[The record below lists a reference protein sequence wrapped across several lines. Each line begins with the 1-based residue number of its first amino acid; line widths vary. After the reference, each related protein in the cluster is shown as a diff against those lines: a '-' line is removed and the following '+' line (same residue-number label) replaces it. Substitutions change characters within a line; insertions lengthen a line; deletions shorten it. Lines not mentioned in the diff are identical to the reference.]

1 MRNILLAILLIS
13 AITSCEEYEDFY
25 NVESLQQDCKIV
37 LYAFPTTSDT
47 IIIDISASTPVSSEM
62 KKLNVSSVQCLVNG
76 MPDSVSLLSEG
87 NRDDPNYTML
97 SYERMYYR
105 YVATGKHS
113 AGDTIA
119 IEVCADGFQKASAST
134 VIPEKVCVRNVREEV
149 SYYDNSAM
157 SMLLFSFDDASPQ
170 EDYYSFVLKRWYLD
184 SDFSGYSSDCY
195 LQITPSTDSMLR
207 EYSLS
212 SSNPENA
219 IHYFFTDKQFSNS
232 VCNMHA
238 NYYRSNY
245 EMVKHEL
252 QFNHLSK
259 ELYQYMKSWADC
271 DDNNF
276 AQYGI
281 AFAYRTYTNVT
292 GGYGVVAAYNSV
304 KECY

>member
-1 MRNILLAILLIS
+1 MLIS
-13 AITSCEEYEDFY
+13 AITSCEEYEDYY
-25 NVESLQQDCKIV
+25 NVDSLKRDSKMV

-47 IIIDISASTPVSSEM
+47 IIIDISASNPSLNEM
-62 KKLNVSSVQCLVNG
+62 KELNICSVQCLVNG
-76 MPDSVSLLSEG
+76 VADSVSFLGEG
-87 NRDDPNYTML
+87 DNNAYFYPA
-97 SYERMYYR
+97 SSSVCKHYR

-113 AGDTIA
+113 AGDKIA
-119 IEVCADGFQKASAST
+119 IEVNADGFQKASAST
-134 VIPEKVCVRNVREEV
+134 VIPEKVSVRNVREEV

-170 EDYYSFVLKRWYLD
+170 EDYYSFALKRWYLD
-184 SDFSGYSSDCY
+184 TDIPGYSSDCY
-195 LQITPSTDSMLR
+195 LQIKPSTDSMLR

-238 NYYRSNY
+238 NYFSSNN

-259 ELYQYMKSWADC
+259 ELYQYMKSWADY

-292 GGYGVVAAYNSV
+292 GGYGVVAAYNPV

>member
-1 MRNILLAILLIS
+1 M
-13 AITSCEEYEDFY
+13 
-25 NVESLQQDCKIV
+25 QQDCKIV

-47 IIIDISASTPVSSEM
+47 IIIDISASTPISGEM

-87 NRDDPNYTML
+87 NRVQYNISSLYH
-97 SYERMYYR
+97 YEHMYYR
-105 YVATGKHS
+105 YVAIGKHS

-134 VIPEKVCVRNVREEV
+134 VIPEKVRVRNVREEL

-170 EDYYSFVLKRWYLD
+170 EDYYSFALKRWYLD
-184 SDFSGYSSDCY
+184 TDFPGYSSDCY
-195 LQITPSTDSMLR
+195 LQITPSADSMLR

-281 AFAYRTYTNVT
+281 AFAYRTYTNVK
-292 GGYGVVAAYNSV
+292 GGYGVVAAYNPV
-304 KECY
+304 KVCY